1 LIDLLVDLN
10 IGKKRRTMDAT
21 PESLYLELMKKTLSF
36 LLWEEV
42 GVPIDMY
49 AHLRSLPK
57 RLFVRVLSHLLRAMK
72 LQIVRDIRHEYDQ
85 RAEGRV
91 MPMYADTMIGLKR
104 LDNIQYCVE
113 NVIRN
118 NIEGDLIETGVWRG
132 GACIFMRAILAA
144 YNISDRNIFVAD
156 SFQGLPKPDE
166 SRYVQDKGDKHYKF
180 RFTSVS
186 KQKVEANFSKYGLL
200 DNQVV
205 FLEGWFKDTLPG
217 APFDKLAIM
226 RLDGDMYGSTMDAL
240 INLYPKLSEGGFC
253 IVDDYALDSCK
264 QAIDDFR
271 AKWKI
276 KSPLMKIDW
285 TGVYWQKD

>member
-1 LIDLLVDLN
+1 
-10 IGKKRRTMDAT
+10 MDAT
-21 PESLYLELMKKTLSF
+21 PESLYLDLMKKTLSF

-49 AHLRSLPK
+49 AHLKSLPN
-57 RLFVRVLSHLLRAMK
+57 RFFVRVISHLLRTMK
-72 LQIVRDIRHEYDQ
+72 LQIVKDIRHEYDQ
-85 RAEGRV
+85 KAEGRV
-91 MPMYADTMIGLKR
+91 MPIYADTMIGLKR

-113 NVIRN
+113 NVIWN

-186 KQKVEANFSKYGLL
+186 KQKVEANFAKYGLL

-205 FLEGWFKDTLPG
+205 FLDGWFKDTLPG

-240 INLYPKLSEGGFC
+240 INLYPKLSDGGFC

-276 KSPLMKIDW
+276 KSPLLKIDW
-285 TGVYWQKD
+285 TGVYWQKV

>member
-1 LIDLLVDLN
+1 
-10 IGKKRRTMDAT
+10 MSAT
-21 PESLYLELMKKTLSF
+21 PELLYLDLMKKTLSF

-49 AHLRSLPK
+49 AHLKSLPK
-57 RLFVRVLSHLLRAMK
+57 RLFIRALSHLLRAMRF
-72 LQIVRDIRHEYDQ
+72 QIVEDIRYEHDQ
-85 RAEGRV
+85 RVEGKV
-91 MPMYADTMIGLKR
+91 MPIYADTMIGLKR

-132 GACIFMRAILAA
+132 GACIFMRAILTA
-144 YNISDRNIFVAD
+144 YDISDRNIFVAD

-180 RFTSVS
+180 RFTAVS
-186 KQKVEANFSKYGLL
+186 REEVEANFVKYGLL
-200 DNQVV
+200 DKQVV
-205 FLEGWFKDTLPG
+205 FLEGWFKDTLPD
-217 APFDKLAIM
+217 APIDKLAVM

-240 INLYPKLSEGGFC
+240 INLYPKLSDGGFC
-253 IVDDYALDSCK
+253 IIDDYALDSCK
-264 QAIDDFR
+264 QAVDDFR

-276 KSPLMKIDW
+276 KNPLMKIDW
-285 TGVYWQKD
+285 TGVYWQKG